1 MKISASVYS
10 NNSKSLQDLIK
21 ELDSTNIDMFHIDFN
36 DEKIEINKVEQD
48 IIKIREVSSTP
59 IDLHI
64 ISKYPSKYDDFLKR
78 NKIEY
83 VTYQYENIEE
93 EFVINPIKQTQYG
106 LAITSN
112 TSIDSFERYKKTCD
126 FVLLM
131 TTTPGESGGKF
142 NKINFRKIREFRN
155 VYSSKTIHVDGGVND
170 EIAFILRILG
180 VSSVVSGSYLVN
192 NDIAKSLLML
202 KSSVIHSEVKVKEFM
217 LSKEECPILNDTS
230 NFIDVLNKI
239 EEYKFGFVFIE
250 DSKGKFLGLIS
261 MADIRKG
268 LINNYENN
276 KEIKIN
282 NIINNSPITIN
293 ENDNINKM
301 LNSTQNHEFLI
312 SFIPVINNENELAG
326 SVTFFNLINSE
337 S

>member
-1 MKISASVYS
+1 
-10 NNSKSLQDLIK
+10 
-21 ELDSTNIDMFHIDFN
+21 
-36 DEKIEINKVEQD
+36 
-48 IIKIREVSSTP
+48 
-59 IDLHI
+59 
-64 ISKYPSKYDDFLKR
+64 
-78 NKIEY
+78 
-83 VTYQYENIEE
+83 
-93 EFVINPIKQTQYG
+93 
-106 LAITSN
+106 
-112 TSIDSFERYKKTCD
+112 
-126 FVLLM
+126 
-131 TTTPGESGGKF
+131 
-142 NKINFRKIREFRN
+142 
-155 VYSSKTIHVDGGVND
+155 
-170 EIAFILRILG
+170 
-180 VSSVVSGSYLVN
+180 
-192 NDIAKSLLML
+192 ML

-276 KEIKIN
+276 KELKIN

>member
-1 MKISASVYS
+1 
-10 NNSKSLQDLIK
+10 
-21 ELDSTNIDMFHIDFN
+21 
-36 DEKIEINKVEQD
+36 
-48 IIKIREVSSTP
+48 
-59 IDLHI
+59 
-64 ISKYPSKYDDFLKR
+64 
-78 NKIEY
+78 
-83 VTYQYENIEE
+83 
-93 EFVINPIKQTQYG
+93 
-106 LAITSN
+106 
-112 TSIDSFERYKKTCD
+112 
-126 FVLLM
+126 
-131 TTTPGESGGKF
+131 
-142 NKINFRKIREFRN
+142 
-155 VYSSKTIHVDGGVND
+155 
-170 EIAFILRILG
+170 
-180 VSSVVSGSYLVN
+180 
-192 NDIAKSLLML
+192 ML

>member
-1 MKISASVYS
+1 
-10 NNSKSLQDLIK
+10 
-21 ELDSTNIDMFHIDFN
+21 
-36 DEKIEINKVEQD
+36 
-48 IIKIREVSSTP
+48 
-59 IDLHI
+59 
-64 ISKYPSKYDDFLKR
+64 
-78 NKIEY
+78 
-83 VTYQYENIEE
+83 
-93 EFVINPIKQTQYG
+93 
-106 LAITSN
+106 
-112 TSIDSFERYKKTCD
+112 
-126 FVLLM
+126 
-131 TTTPGESGGKF
+131 
-142 NKINFRKIREFRN
+142 
-155 VYSSKTIHVDGGVND
+155 
-170 EIAFILRILG
+170 
-180 VSSVVSGSYLVN
+180 
-192 NDIAKSLLML
+192 
-202 KSSVIHSEVKVKEFM
+202 M